1 METSYLLIAFLMMIA
16 LPFLISKLGSAGRD
30 DAFHLEARN
39 SKWR

>member
-30 DAFHLEARN
+30 DGQFG
-39 SKWR
+39 SKEL